1 MAATNEC
8 YKLQMEPRPA
18 SKLRMPQASLAE
30 MNPAKTNSRSGLK
43 APGFA
48 TSGIKPSGIASVFQ
62 CCIFIY
68 AWCLTHRRSAD
79 PSTIRFHLQ
88 NTQWSPTYSRQ
99 NELVFLVGL
108 CPNNPV
114 QNNVS
119 LFIFSDC
126 RIGLSS
132 SNFKTSDVYRPAESW
147 RILHRTTI
155 HFTRYP

>member
-1 MAATNEC
+1 MAAINEY
-8 YKLQMEPRPA
+8 YKLQMEPRPT
-18 SKLRMPQASLAE
+18 SKLRMPQAGLAE

-62 CCIFIY
+62 CCIFSY

-88 NTQWSPTYSRQ
+88 NTQRSPTYSRQ
-99 NELVFLVGL
+99 NKLVFLVGL
-108 CPNNPV
+108 CPNDAV
-114 QNNVS
+114 QNNIGLVV
-119 LFIFSDC
+119 FSDC
-126 RIGLSS
+126 RVGFSS
-132 SNFKTSDVYRPAESW
+132 SNFKTSDVYGPAESG